1 MRPQASHA
9 LLAKQKS
16 NDQKMLYHFSLK
28 HVPYITRRLLQVAL
42 HRDLQTT
49 GNPSIA
55 VHRNLHRTI
64 GKEFFSCTLKRGSE
78 RK

>member
-28 HVPYITRRLLQVAL
+28 HVPYITRRLLQVAFQDSVTHEAGEKRCDHQIL
-42 HRDLQTT
+42 TNNGHRRGT
-49 GNPSIA
+49 GA
-55 VHRNLHRTI
+55 LT
-64 GKEFFSCTLKRGSE
+64 
-78 RK
+78 

>member
-9 LLAKQKS
+9 LLANQTS
-16 NDQKMLYHFSLK
+16 NDHKIVYHFSLK

-49 GNPSIA
+49 GNPSIT
-55 VHRNLHRTI
+55 VHRNLRRTI
-64 GKEFFSCTLKRGSE
+64 GKAPP
-78 RK
+78 